1 MLPLQM
7 EELRLREIN
16 FPKVFQLM
24 RDLSGT

>member
-1 MLPLQM
+1 MFTLQM

-16 FPKVFQLM
+16 LPKVFQLM